1 MIATQAAT
9 RATRAAGI
17 AVAGL
22 SGAIFGIGLAVSRM
36 TNPQK
41 VKDFLDI
48 AAISQGGWDPSL
60 AFVMGGA
67 ALVAFFGL
75 RINRLI
81 RKPIIS
87 QSFSLLPAQKI
98 DRPLVVGAALFG
110 VGWGISGL
118 CPGPAIANLGIVPS
132 SVALFIAAMLA
143 GSWLAG
149 ALPRFK
155 GNRQVLAAAAEQ

>member
-1 MIATQAAT
+1 MTSRPLVRALSVVVAA
-9 RATRAAGI
+9 ASAG
-17 AVAGL
+17 V
-22 SGAIFGIGLAVSRM
+22 IFGIGLAVSQM

-48 AAISQGGWDPSL
+48 AAIPQGGWDPSL
-60 AFVMGGA
+60 AFVMAAA

-75 RINRLI
+75 RIDRI
-81 RKPIIS
+81 FRKPVLA
-87 QSFSLLPAQKI
+87 QSFSALPAQTI
-98 DRPLVVGAALFG
+98 DWPLLLGAALFG

-132 SVALFIAAMLA
+132 SVALFIAALLA

-149 ALPRFK
+149 ALPNFRK
-155 GNRQVLAAAAEQ
+155 GRQLLAAAIE